1 MVLDQTSQM
10 ESEPNASHETVHT
23 QVPSSEEASAPRRSS
38 RLSQPPARLSYSV
51 VGTPDN
57 DDIVNTSYIINY

>member
-1 MVLDQTSQM
+1 MVLDQASQM
-10 ESEPNASHETVHT
+10 ESEPNTSQEIVHT
-23 QVPSSEEASAPRRSS
+23 QVSPSEEVLAPRRSS

-57 DDIVNTSYIINY
+57 DIVNTSYIINY